1 MHLKHNF
8 RAGSMRMSH
17 STIHYTTGSSW
28 MDHYA
33 APVVTRSG
41 QKLKLDVV
49 LLDLGLIR
57 GSRTGGHDNQLGRA
71 GKE

>member
-8 RAGSMRMSH
+8 RPGSMRMSH
-17 STIHYTTGSSW
+17 STIHYATGTSW

-49 LLDLGLIR
+49 LLGLGLIR
-57 GSRTGGHDNQLGRA
+57 GSRSCRPANQLGRA
-71 GKE
+71 R